1 MKQLL
6 LVAAFVIIVNLL
18 ALLPY
23 VVGAWHSTPE
33 RPFTGHVD
41 PGPEDYSHHMLWAK
55 QAYQGHILFEYKQN
69 GNETHTRLIFNLLFL
84 LIGWTGRLLEIPLIL
99 AFHLVR
105 LVIGVLLCITIY
117 RFLCHFIQ
125 ERGWRWI
132 AFCFISFTSGLGWI
146 EMSGLAPLC
155 PADLHFVEISTFWHL
170 RWEVVTT
177 PTVLLLLVIFLFGL
191 RHFKIGSFKSALVA
205 ALFALVLGFV
215 HPHNLLTVYCV
226 FFVHTLITLLTSR
239 QPRPGQPILRRP
251 WVLLAITVLLSAP
264 SFAYYRSI
272 LNQEPLLWEYVG
284 LQNDIDPFKLLLGYG
299 IPALL
304 GILGIVFVLSERAR
318 EFYFL
323 VTWLVCGVALFYVP
337 VPPAGQVFALD
348 GLHIPICILATK
360 GLQSTFRGLKAS
372 FAKGRTAELAHQIL
386 GGAALVSL
394 IFVSSLTNILALT
407 NEVVMATGRGDP
419 PFMSHA
425 LSDALTGYARSIG
438 VADQQS
444 NGSPYFLPRELRD
457 ALDWLGAHTH
467 PSEVVLAPPYV
478 SVFVPYLSG
487 NRVYFGHM
495 NQTADAAAK
504 LERIFLFYNK
514 PATIEV
520 RRRFLIENDFAYVLF
535 WSTSRS
541 GDLESERFVRSLEAL
556 LPVELAY
563 RNRQTLIFRVEQ
575 GLEQEPGGD

>member
-1 MKQLL
+1 MKQRLL
-6 LVAAFVIIVNLL
+6 ITAFIIFINLL

-23 VVGAWHSTPE
+23 FVGAWHSTPE

-41 PGPEDYSHHMLWAK
+41 PGPEDYSYHMLWAK
-55 QAYQGHILFEYKQN
+55 QAYQGQILFEYKQN

-105 LVIGVLLCITIY
+105 LVVGVLLCVTIY

-125 ERGWRWI
+125 ERGWRWM
-132 AFCFISFTSGLGWI
+132 AFCLISFTSGLGWI
-146 EMSGLAPLC
+146 EMSGLAALC
-155 PADLHFVEISTFWHL
+155 PADLHFIEISTFWHL

-191 RHFKIGSFKSALVA
+191 RHFKTGSFKSALAA

-226 FFVHTLITLLTSR
+226 FFVYTLIGLRTSR
-239 QPRPGQPILRRP
+239 QAGPGQPILRRP
-251 WVLLAITVLLSAP
+251 WVLLTITVLLSAP
-264 SFAYYRSI
+264 SLAYYRII
-272 LNQEPLLWEYVG
+272 LAQEPLLWDYVG
-284 LQNDIDPFKLLLGYG
+284 LQDHIHPIKLFLGYG

-304 GILGIVFVLSERAR
+304 GILGIIFVLSERAR
-318 EFYFL
+318 ECYFL
-323 VTWLVCGVALFYVP
+323 VAWLVCGLALFYIP

-348 GLHIPICILATK
+348 GLHIPVCILATK
-360 GLQSTFRGLKAS
+360 GLQSMLGGMKTSL
-372 FAKGRTAELAHQIL
+372 AKGGTTESARQIL
-386 GGAALVSL
+386 RGAALVAL
-394 IFVSSLTNILALT
+394 LFVSSLTNILALT

-425 LSDALTGYARSIG
+425 LSDALTGYAGSIG
-438 VADQQS
+438 VADQAS

-457 ALDWLGAHTH
+457 AFDWLGAQTH
-467 PSEVVLAPPYV
+467 PSEVVLAPPYL

-495 NQTADAAAK
+495 DQTADAAAK
-504 LERIFLFYNK
+504 LDRIFLFYNG
-514 PATIEV
+514 PATEAV

-535 WSTSRS
+535 WSTSPTS
-541 GDLESERFVRSLEAL
+541 DSESEQFVKSLEAS

-563 RNRQTLIFRVEQ
+563 RNRQTLIFRV
-575 GLEQEPGGD
+575 GTKD